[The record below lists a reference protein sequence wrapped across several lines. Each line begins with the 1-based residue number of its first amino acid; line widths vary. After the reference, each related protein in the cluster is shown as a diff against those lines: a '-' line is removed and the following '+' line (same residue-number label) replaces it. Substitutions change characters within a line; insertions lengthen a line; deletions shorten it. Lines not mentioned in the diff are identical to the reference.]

1 MNRREF
7 IKISST
13 GLLTL
18 FLSGC
23 GLNALKDN
31 QLSDTANAQNYQGG
45 NKMKIVVITGSP
57 HKAGTSALLADK
69 FIEGAT
75 QAGHEIFRF
84 NAAFEDIHPCQGCDY
99 CGMNGPCIQKD
110 AIEQTLMPKLIGA
123 DLIVLITPLYYY
135 GMSAQL
141 KTVIDRF
148 YARTGSLH
156 RKKSI
161 LMATAYNSADWTMAA
176 LVHHYETLVRYMEWQ
191 DIGKV
196 LAIGCGSRPL
206 IEKSEF
212 PNQAYQIGLN
222 L

>member
-1 MNRREF
+1 MNRRDF
-7 IKISST
+7 IKLSGS

-23 GLNALKDN
+23 GLSALTNKPET
-31 QLSDTANAQNYQGG
+31 TANANDHIGE

-75 QAGHEIFRF
+75 SAGHEVFRF
-84 NAAFEDIHPCQGCDY
+84 NSAFEDIHPCQGCDH
-99 CGMNGPCIQKD
+99 CGMNGPCIQND

-135 GMSAQL
+135 GMSAQI
-141 KTVIDRF
+141 KTVVDRF
-148 YARTGSLH
+148 YSRTGSLH

-161 LMATAYNSADWTMAA
+161 LMATAYNSADWTMEA

-196 LAIGCGSRPL
+196 LAISCGSRPI
-206 IEKSEF
+206 IERTEF
-212 PNQAYQIGLN
+212 PNQAYQIGYN

>member
-1 MNRREF
+1 MNRRDF

-23 GLNALKDN
+23 GLNALNDN
-31 QLSDTANAQNYQGG
+31 QTIDTANAQNSQGDD
-45 NKMKIVVITGSP
+45 KMKIVVITGSP

-75 QAGHEIFRF
+75 DAGHKVFRF
-84 NAAFEDIHPCQGCDY
+84 NSAFEDIHSCLACNHCQMD
-99 CGMNGPCIQKD
+99 GPCIQND
-110 AIEQTLMPKLIGA
+110 AIEQKLMSELINA

-135 GMSAQL
+135 DMSAQI

-148 YARTGSLH
+148 HSRSDKLH
-156 RKKSI
+156 HKKSI
-161 LMATAYNSADWTMAA
+161 LMATAYNNADWTMEA
-176 LVHHYETLVRYMEWQ
+176 LVDHYETISRFMEWQ

-196 LAIGCGSRPL
+196 LAIGCGSRSL
-206 IEKSEF
+206 IEKSDF